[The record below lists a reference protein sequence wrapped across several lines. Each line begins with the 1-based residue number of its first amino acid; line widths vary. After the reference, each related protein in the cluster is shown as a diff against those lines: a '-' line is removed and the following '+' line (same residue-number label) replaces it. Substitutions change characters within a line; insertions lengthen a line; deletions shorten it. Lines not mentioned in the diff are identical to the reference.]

1 MPLPKRRRMPETD
14 AEPLPDV
21 SCPAGRLCCGFRCAD
36 PLAAAALPAGFLL
49 CGWPD
54 EAEDF
59 AAAGLA
65 GAGLAAP
72 AGFVPAA
79 GFVPVAGLAFA
90 AGFAPEAGAAPA
102 AAGLA
107 AAGLAAVD
115 FAVAGL
121 AGVGR
126 FAASAADLGA
136 DGLRT
141 TLLLLPETSP
151 AELAGLGDT
160 PVDDV
165 VPAVSVAGVA
175 G

>member
-1 MPLPKRRRMPETD
+1 MPETGD
-14 AEPLPDV
+14 EPLPDA

-36 PLAAAALPAGFLL
+36 PPAAAALPAGFLL
-49 CGWPD
+49 CCWPD
-54 EAEDF
+54 AAEDF
-59 AAAGLA
+59 AGAGLVE
-65 GAGLAAP
+65 AGLAAP

-79 GFVPVAGLAFA
+79 GFVPVPGFVPAAGFAFA

-102 AAGLA
+102 E
-107 AAGLAAVD
+107 AGLAAVD
-115 FAVAGL
+115 FADAGL

-126 FAASAADLGA
+126 LAASAADLGA
-136 DGLRT
+136 AGLRT

>member
-14 AEPLPDV
+14 VEPLPDA
-21 SCPAGRLCCGFRCAD
+21 SCSAGRLCCGFRCAD
-36 PLAAAALPAGFLL
+36 PPAAAALPAGFLL

-65 GAGLAAP
+65 EAGLAAP
-72 AGFVPAA
+72 AGFVPVA
-79 GFVPVAGLAFA
+79 GFVPAAGFAFA
-90 AGFAPEAGAAPA
+90 AGFAP
-102 AAGLA
+102 
-107 AAGLAAVD
+107 AGLAAVD
-115 FAVAGL
+115 FADAGL
-121 AGVGR
+121 AGAGR

-136 DGLRT
+136 AGLRT
-141 TLLLLPETSP
+141 TLLLLPDTSP
-151 AELAGLGDT
+151 AEVAGLGET

-165 VPAVSVAGVA
+165 VPAVAVAGVA

>member
-1 MPLPKRRRMPETD
+1 MPLPKRRRRPETGD
-14 AEPLPDV
+14 EPLPDA

-36 PLAAAALPAGFLL
+36 PPPAAALPAGFLL
-49 CGWPD
+49 CGRPD

-59 AAAGLA
+59 AGAGLA

-102 AAGLA
+102 G
-107 AAGLAAVD
+107 AGLAAVD
-115 FAVAGL
+115 FADADAGL

-126 FAASAADLGA
+126 FAASAADLCA
-136 DGLRT
+136 AGLRT
-141 TLLLLPETSP
+141 TLLLLPDTSP
-151 AELAGLGDT
+151 AEVAGLGDT
-160 PVDDV
+160 PGDDV
-165 VPAVSVAGVA
+165 VPAVAVAGV
-175 G
+175 GG

>member
-1 MPLPKRRRMPETD
+1 MPETD
-14 AEPLPDV
+14 AEPLPDA

-36 PLAAAALPAGFLL
+36 PPPAAALPAGFLL
-49 CGWPD
+49 CGRPD
-54 EAEDF
+54 EVEDF
-59 AAAGLA
+59 AVAGLA

-102 AAGLA
+102 E
-107 AAGLAAVD
+107 AGLAAVD
-115 FAVAGL
+115 FADAGL

-126 FAASAADLGA
+126 LAASAADLGA
-136 DGLRT
+136 AGLRT